1 MRRLGGMANKT
12 LQNAKKAK
20 NDEFYT
26 QLTTSSWNWSI
37 IRSILKIKAFY
48 ATAMIRMK
56 ATFLSFSQWISITGG
71 WKNWRRQVTIRRPSL
86 FTQLSFIGEEKRIP
100 NKNRRAY
107 KIEINEV
114 NDYNGDGAVDLSDVE
129 YLLKNKNN
137 AIKLL
142 EGDGDFRSRECAELL
157 TKADIVV
164 TNPPF
169 SLFREYV
176 AQLIEYD
183 KKFLII
189 GNQNAITYKEIFPL
203 IKDNKMWLGHNNG
216 AQEFLVPDSFERNNV
231 YVKNG
236 SKYANSAT
244 YVGLQIWKLLNGMK
258 NWRFTSVIRLPN
270 IQNTI
275 IMTQ

>member
-26 QLTTSSWNWSI
+26 QLNDIEQELKHYKKHFENKSVLCNCDDPYESNFFKFFAMNFNHWGLKKLTATSYDTSPV
-37 IRSILKIKAFY
+37 A
-48 ATAMIRMK
+48 
-56 ATFLSFSQWISITGG
+56 
-71 WKNWRRQVTIRRPSL
+71 

-183 KKFLII
+183 KKF
-189 GNQNAITYKEIFPL
+189 
-203 IKDNKMWLGHNNG
+203 
-216 AQEFLVPDSFERNNV
+216 
-231 YVKNG
+231 
-236 SKYANSAT
+236 
-244 YVGLQIWKLLNGMK
+244 
-258 NWRFTSVIRLPN
+258 
-270 IQNTI
+270 
-275 IMTQ
+275 